1 MNDQN
6 AKQNIAQDKL
16 IIQNYNRIADNVDV
30 DALRIAIQCNDPARL
45 PSLINDLNALTTSL
59 MSYVSKVQRIDKTK
73 LKTRELDIEFHTK
86 QD

>member
-16 IIQNYNRIADNVDV
+16 IIQNYNRIADNV

-73 LKTRELDIEFHTK
+73 LKTKELDIEFHTK

>member
-6 AKQNIAQDKL
+6 AKPNIAQDKL
-16 IIQNYNRIADNVDV
+16 IIQNYNQIADSV
-30 DALRIAIQCNDPARL
+30 DALRIAIQSNDPASL
-45 PSLINDLNALTTSL
+45 PALINDLNALTTSL

>member
-16 IIQNYNRIADNVDV
+16 IIQNYNQIADSV
-30 DALRIAIQCNDPARL
+30 DALRIAIQSNDPASL
-45 PSLINDLNALTTSL
+45 PALINDLNALTTSL

>member
-6 AKQNIAQDKL
+6 TKQNIAQDKL
-16 IIQNYNRIADNVDV
+16 IIQNYNRIADNVN
-30 DALRIAIQCNDPARL
+30 ALRIAIQSNDPARL
-45 PSLINDLNALTTSL
+45 PALINDLYALTTSL

-86 QD
+86 QN

>member
-16 IIQNYNRIADNVDV
+16 IIQNYNRIADNVDT
-30 DALRIAIQCNDPARL
+30 LRIAIQCNDPARL

>member
-16 IIQNYNRIADNVDV
+16 IIQNYNRIADNVD
-30 DALRIAIQCNDPARL
+30 ALRIAIQWNDPARL

>member
-16 IIQNYNRIADNVDV
+16 IIQNYNRIADNVD
-30 DALRIAIQCNDPARL
+30 ALRIAIQCNAPARL

>member
-16 IIQNYNRIADNVDV
+16 IIQNYNRIVDNV

>member
-6 AKQNIAQDKL
+6 IKPNIAQDKL
-16 IIQNYNRIADNVDV
+16 IIQNYNRIADSV
-30 DALRIAIQCNDPARL
+30 DALRIAIQSNDPARL
-45 PSLINDLNALTTSL
+45 PALINDLNALTTSL

>member
-16 IIQNYNRIADNVDV
+16 IIQNYNRIADNVDP
-30 DALRIAIQCNDPARL
+30 LRIAIQCNDPASL

>member
-16 IIQNYNRIADNVDV
+16 IIQNYNRIADNVD
-30 DALRIAIQCNDPARL
+30 ALRIAIQCNDHARL

>member
-6 AKQNIAQDKL
+6 TKQNIAQDKL
-16 IIQNYNRIADNVDV
+16 IIQNYNRIADNVN
-30 DALRIAIQCNDPARL
+30 ALRIAIQSNDPARL
-45 PSLINDLNALTTSL
+45 PALINDLNALTTSL

-86 QD
+86 QN

>member
-16 IIQNYNRIADNVDV
+16 IIQNYNRIADNVDP
-30 DALRIAIQCNDPARL
+30 LRIAIQCNDPARL